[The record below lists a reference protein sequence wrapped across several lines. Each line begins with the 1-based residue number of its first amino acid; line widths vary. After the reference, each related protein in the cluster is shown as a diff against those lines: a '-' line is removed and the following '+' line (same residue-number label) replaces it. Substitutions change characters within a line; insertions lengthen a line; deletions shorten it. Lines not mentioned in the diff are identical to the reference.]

1 MTRAQAV
8 FLISEME
15 STKSDEGLSSVN
27 NVDRHTKS
35 QHVQSHTR
43 RRGDSVASG
52 DDKQRSRSRKRSRSY
67 SSDSYSRSSRSSSS
81 RGSERRSKSKHHKKK
96 SRSKSRRRKE
106 KRKKRKSKKESKKR
120 SKKSRRKSAE
130 DEDDSSSSSGS
141 DDGPNVRRSV
151 ITGKKI
157 KMHIEKDADDIAR
170 ESARKDLLKFMNSS
184 L

>member
-1 MTRAQAV
+1 MCNPIRGEEVILLRQVTTNNGAGVAKDRGHTHLTATAGAA
-8 FLISEME
+8 EAAAR
-15 STKSDEGLSSVN
+15 EGQRG
-27 NVDRHTKS
+27 DRKAS
-35 QHVQSHTR
+35 ITR
-43 RRGDSVASG
+43 RKAEA
-52 DDKQRSRSRKRSRSY
+52 
-67 SSDSYSRSSRSSSS
+67 S
-81 RGSERRSKSKHHKKK
+81 RG
-96 SRSKSRRRKE
+96 RKE